1 MQDFIRL
8 IRSKA
13 RPQDIAHCLKGNLHN
28 LQDRGLIPALDID
41 ETDLVSLG
49 LQSLFSHRA
58 GRNAVKTIDETISPA
73 SSEHSDLRSPFPRT
87 AQGNFHG
94 LSDQQDSSLAKAET
108 FHASFRRANNDTSF
122 GTQDQFLG
130 YPYDDDMSDGS
141 TEIIYSQDYNAMFS
155 ADTMHAKPNFGSFAV
170 PELASKRQ
178 TYTLKC

>member
-58 GRNAVKTIDETISPA
+58 GRNTVKTIDETISPT
-73 SSEHSDLRSPFPRT
+73 SSEYSDLRSPFPGT
-87 AQGNFHG
+87 AHGSFHG
-94 LSDQQDSSLAKAET
+94 LPDQQDSSLAKAEA
-108 FHASFRRANNDTSF
+108 FHSSFRRANNDTSF

-141 TEIIYSQDYNAMFS
+141 ADIVYGQDYNAMFS
-155 ADTMHAKPNFGSFAV
+155 VDAMHAKPNFGSFAG
-170 PELASKRQ
+170 PELSSKRQ
-178 TYTLKC
+178 TYALKS